1 MGEKSV
7 QKRKYIIQ
15 TARKV
20 FEEKGYLKVTMKDI
34 VDACQI
40 SRGGLYLYYESIK
53 ELFLDVLKEEKET
66 AEDSFG
72 PAISGGMASADVLG
86 LFLTEQKKEI
96 LKGRKSLV
104 IAIYEYY
111 FENEMPKKENDCR
124 NQFFMAIKVVEK
136 LIRAGV
142 REGDF
147 YCADPLGAARNM
159 MFVLEGMKLAAV
171 TMSLS
176 EEEVNREILYLLKNL
191 MTDRDA

>member
-7 QKRKYIIQ
+7 QKKKFIIQ

-34 VDACQI
+34 VEACEI
-40 SRGGLYLYYESIK
+40 SRGGLYLYYESVR
-53 ELFLDVLKEEKET
+53 ELFLDVLLAEKET
-66 AEDSFG
+66 TEDVFG
-72 PAISGGMASADVLG
+72 PAISQGMASADVLG

-96 LKGRKSLV
+96 LKGRKSLA

-111 FENEMPKKENDCR
+111 FENVMPKKENDYR
-124 NQFFMAIKVVEK
+124 NQFHMAVKVIEK
-136 LIRAGV
+136 LICGGV
-142 REGDF
+142 AEGDF

-159 MFVLEGMKLAAV
+159 MYVIEGMKLAAV

-176 EEEVNREILYLLKNL
+176 EDEVNREILYLLKAL
-191 MTDRDA
+191 MTGESA